1 MPMAK
6 GAPPMILTIILV
18 HSISYIRPVTPE
30 RKKQVRTK
38 SVILLP
44 ELRKI
49 LSSVISCPY
58 CFERGKAYNDQI
70 PTTTFLLSNISIPSA
85 TV

>member
-1 MPMAK
+1 
-6 GAPPMILTIILV
+6 MILTIILV

-44 ELRKI
+44 ELHKI
-49 LSSVISCPY
+49 LSLVISCNY
-58 CFERGKAYNDQI
+58 CFERRKTHSYQI
-70 PTTTFLLSNISIPSA
+70 PTYYIIVLYDVSSEFLLDTIEK
-85 TV
+85 VR